1 VANLG
6 GLLGTMLATGMG
18 GRSRRGPAFGSAP
31 FGPMGGLG
39 GLAGGLGAGMGGGF
53 TGGAG
58 TPGPGRGGMGF
69 RNTAG
74 LAALGYLAYK
84 AFQDRQSQQGGQSR
98 GSGGGGGFGG
108 LFGGQKSDNRAGGE
122 VGGGPSLGDRLAGTL
137 RQGQGGSGS
146 PYPEADIGDER
157 ALLLI
162 RAMIAAAAADG
173 EISRDERRRILDKV
187 GEAGAGP
194 EETRILERE
203 FDRPLGVDQLAAQV
217 RDPETAEQVYL
228 ASILAI
234 EPDSQAE
241 RTYLQYLAAR
251 LNLEPDQR
259 DALHRVA

>member
-18 GRSRRGPAFGSAP
+18 GRSRRGPAFGSSP

-39 GLAGGLGAGMGGGF
+39 GLAGGLGAGMGGAGMGSGF
-53 TGGAG
+53 G
-58 TPGPGRGGMGF
+58 TPGPGRSGPGF
-69 RNTAG
+69 RNAAG

-108 LFGGQKSDNRAGGE
+108 LFGGQKSDKD
-122 VGGGPSLGDRLAGTL
+122 VGGGPSLGDRMAGSL

-173 EISRDERRRILDKV
+173 EISPDERRRILDKV